1 MPAIHTRGLTKRY
14 GDLTAIDDVDLVVED
29 GEVFGFLGPN
39 GAGKSTTIDL
49 LLDYVR
55 PTAGRAEVLGY
66 DARSEPDRIG
76 RRVGVLPDDFSLYDR
91 LSGRRHVE
99 LAIETKAA
107 SDDPG
112 ELLARVGLE
121 PAAADRPTG
130 GYSKGMTQRLA
141 MAMALVGDPDLL
153 IMDEPTSGLDPHG
166 IREMQTLV
174 REEADR
180 GTTVFFSSHILEHVE
195 RVCDRVGVL
204 HDGRLVAV
212 DTIDGLQESL
222 GGGATVTV
230 ELDRPVAD
238 AVDTLPEIDGVTEV
252 VASGPIVEVTCA
264 APHAKAA
271 IITRLDAA
279 GASIVDVGIE
289 EASLES
295 LFTALTET
303 GGLDP
308 AEGDGTAVADA
319 DDTGSDGRDEGG
331 KPADDGGDPDREV
344 TV

>member
-1 MPAIHTRGLTKRY
+1 MTAIHTCGLTKRY
-14 GDLTAIDDVDLVVED
+14 GDLTAIEDVDLVVED
-29 GEVFGFLGPN
+29 GAVFGFLGPN

-76 RRVGVLPDDFSLYDR
+76 RRVGVLPDDFALYDR

-107 SDDPG
+107 ADNPA
-112 ELLARVGLE
+112 ELLARVGLD

-130 GYSKGMTQRLA
+130 GYSKGMAQRL
-141 MAMALVGDPDLL
+141 AMALVGDPDLL

-204 HDGRLVAV
+204 HQGRLVAV

-252 VASGPIVEVTCA
+252 VASGPVVEVTCA
-264 APHAKAA
+264 APSAKAA
-271 IITRLDAA
+271 VITRLDAA
-279 GASIVDVGIE
+279 GASVLDVGIE

-308 AEGDGTAVADA
+308 AGGDGTPVAEV
-319 DDTGSDGRDEGG
+319 DDTG
-331 KPADDGGDPDREV
+331 PDGGETDEMATDGADSDREV

>member
-1 MPAIHTRGLTKRY
+1 MTAIRTNGLTKRY
-14 GDLTAIDDVDLVVED
+14 GDVTAIEDVNLVVEE

-55 PTAGRAEVLGY
+55 PTAGTAEVLGY
-66 DARSEPDRIG
+66 DAQGPTDAIG
-76 RRVGVLPDDFSLYDR
+76 RRVGVLPDGFELYDR
-91 LSGRRHVE
+91 LTGRRHVE
-99 LAIETKAA
+99 LAIETKGTD
-107 SDDPG
+107 DDPD
-112 ELLARVGLE
+112 ELFDRVGLE
-121 PAAADRPTG
+121 PTAADRPTG
-130 GYSKGMTQRLA
+130 GYSKGMAQRLA

-174 REEADR
+174 REEADA
-180 GTTVFFSSHILEHVE
+180 GATVFFSSHILEHVE

-212 DTIDGLQESL
+212 DTIGGLQESL

-238 AVDTLPEIDGVTEV
+238 AVDSLPALEGVTEV

-264 APHAKAA
+264 VPSAKAA
-271 IITRLDAA
+271 VITRLDAA
-279 GASIVDVGIE
+279 GATVLDVGIE
-289 EASLES
+289 DASLES
-295 LFTALTET
+295 LFSALTET
-303 GGLDP
+303 GGSDRFRRGALDP
-308 AEGDGTAVADA
+308 DA
-319 DDTGSDGRDEGG
+319 DGDASDG
-331 KPADDGGDPDREV
+331 DDGALPDREV
-344 TV
+344 VA